1 MNTEEK
7 PIFKIKRKVDSKGRI
22 TIPMDKM
29 IALQIKNG
37 DMVTMQIWKDKIVIT
52 KENWK

>member
-1 MNTEEK
+1 MENEEK

-29 IALQIKNG
+29 ISLKINSG
-37 DMVTMQIWKDKIVIT
+37 DLVLMQIYKDKVIIT
-52 KENWK
+52 KA